1 MVCAQCSDYSRA
13 GIDESRDLGANPT
26 IHSTG
31 TTYLLCGVPN
41 RSAPTSGLT
50 AAYLSLGTYL
60 VQSRER
66 LYLFQLSTVT
76 VPAVPGCTDTLN
88 VHRLFLHYCL
98 YQAHTNIVQRID
110 TASRHRDIDQL
121 EIRLVLDWVES
132 HRYNSLLRPSLEYLN
147 TLRLPHLSSH
157 YPTMPI
163 RNPFAKRPLLT
174 TGAEVAN
181 DENVPPST
189 RLPKDSYSGFER
201 VDTVGSRTSSA
212 WSIHSSKSRD
222 NGDYKMSDEK
232 GLWPRRLAN
241 SRTSMDTRSS
251 IGDIEHFS
259 ISRESFDSY
268 RRSFSPVLVHDVP
281 RQSLDSASMRYPR
294 SSVRHRSFERELPT
308 AEEGFEDVGLNDD
321 QKQTQQQH
329 PKKKGFFAKFSEP
342 QESNTHG
349 EGLARF
355 IPGRKRAQ
363 SGQGAEL
370 GPVER
375 PKSSQSV
382 QPQEVQ

>member
-1 MVCAQCSDYSRA
+1 
-13 GIDESRDLGANPT
+13 
-26 IHSTG
+26 
-31 TTYLLCGVPN
+31 
-41 RSAPTSGLT
+41 
-50 AAYLSLGTYL
+50 
-60 VQSRER
+60 
-66 LYLFQLSTVT
+66 
-76 VPAVPGCTDTLN
+76 
-88 VHRLFLHYCL
+88 
-98 YQAHTNIVQRID
+98 
-110 TASRHRDIDQL
+110 
-121 EIRLVLDWVES
+121 
-132 HRYNSLLRPSLEYLN
+132 
-147 TLRLPHLSSH
+147 
-157 YPTMPI
+157 MPI
-163 RNPFAKRPLLT
+163 RNPFAKRPFLT

-181 DENVPPST
+181 DENEPPST
-189 RLPKDSYSGFER
+189 RVSKDSYGGFER

-212 WSIHSSKSRD
+212 WSIHSTKSRD
-222 NGDYKMSDEK
+222 NGDYKMSGESTSVHRALMPGNEPRPSPTDEK

-268 RRSFSPVLVHDVP
+268 RRSFS
-281 RQSLDSASMRYPR
+281 LDSAGMRNPR

-308 AEEGFEDVGLNDD
+308 AEESFEDVGLNDD
-321 QKQTQQQH
+321 QKQGQQQH
-329 PKKKGFFAKFSEP
+329 PKKKSFFSKFSEP
-342 QESNTHG
+342 QESSTHG

-382 QPQEVQ
+382 HPQEVP

>member
-1 MVCAQCSDYSRA
+1 
-13 GIDESRDLGANPT
+13 
-26 IHSTG
+26 
-31 TTYLLCGVPN
+31 
-41 RSAPTSGLT
+41 
-50 AAYLSLGTYL
+50 
-60 VQSRER
+60 
-66 LYLFQLSTVT
+66 
-76 VPAVPGCTDTLN
+76 
-88 VHRLFLHYCL
+88 
-98 YQAHTNIVQRID
+98 
-110 TASRHRDIDQL
+110 
-121 EIRLVLDWVES
+121 
-132 HRYNSLLRPSLEYLN
+132 
-147 TLRLPHLSSH
+147 
-157 YPTMPI
+157 MPI
-163 RNPFAKRPLLT
+163 RNPFAKRPFLA
-174 TGAEVAN
+174 TGADVFN
-181 DENVPPST
+181 DENAHPT
-189 RLPKDSYSGFER
+189 ANIPKDSYRGFER

-222 NGDYKMSDEK
+222 NGDYKMSVVNDSGVYLPPSPTDEK

-268 RRSFSPVLVHDVP
+268 RRSFDICAKSPVIVHDLP
-281 RQSLDSASMRYPR
+281 TRQSLDSAGLGRNPR

-321 QKQTQQQH
+321 QKQQ
-329 PKKKGFFAKFSEP
+329 PKKKGFFSKFSEP
-342 QESNTHG
+342 QESTTHG